1 MSVVIHDFEVVPD
14 TSNDRNQTQ
23 TKKQDTDKSSKKML
37 SDYEA
42 EQMLKRQKARMERV
56 FAH

>member
-14 TSNDRNQTQ
+14 TSNDRNQPQ
-23 TKKQDTDKSSKKML
+23 TKKQDTAKSSKKML
-37 SDYEA
+37 SDYEL

>member
-14 TSNDRNQTQ
+14 TSNNQNQSQ
-23 TKKQDTDKSSKKML
+23 TKKTDDAKSSKKMP
-37 SDYEA
+37 SAYES
-42 EQMLKRQKARMERV
+42 EQMMKHQQARMERV